1 MVGQSFLNSYTLICR
16 ANYYIARGTLSL
28 AREAVLGIGEAHL
41 SGSMAAALRQQLD
54 EASASDAVD
63 LALARAAG
71 LRQEALRVSLYPSY
85 PRDQFPSP

>member
-1 MVGQSFLNSYTLICR
+1 MKREQEFLNNYTLMCR
-16 ANYYIARGTLSL
+16 ANYYIARGTLSM

-54 EASASDAVD
+54 EASGSDAVD

-71 LRQEALRVSLYPSY
+71 LRREALRVRHYPSY
-85 PRDQFPSP
+85 PRD